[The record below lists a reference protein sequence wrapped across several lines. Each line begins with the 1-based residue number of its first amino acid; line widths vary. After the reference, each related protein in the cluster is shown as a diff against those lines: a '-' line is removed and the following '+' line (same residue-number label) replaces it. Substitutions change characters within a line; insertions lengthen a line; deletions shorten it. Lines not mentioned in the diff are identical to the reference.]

1 MVEFCP
7 ECGGLLRKRTKNG
20 TKFLFC
26 RCGYEKKLELD
37 DIKKQKR
44 IAKKKKNLEENLI
57 VVNQNDKISVH
68 PIVERICPKCGY
80 NEAETWQEQT
90 RSADEPSTTFFRCLK
105 CKKTWR
111 EY

>member
-7 ECGGLLRKRTKNG
+7 DCGGLLRKRTKNG
-20 TKFLFC
+20 TTFLFC
-26 RCGYEKKLELD
+26 RCGYEKKLEPNNAE
-37 DIKKQKR
+37 KQKR
-44 IAKKKKNLEENLI
+44 IAKKKKKLEENLI
-57 VVNQNDKISVH
+57 VVNHDDKITVH
-68 PIVERICPKCGY
+68 PIVERICPKCGF